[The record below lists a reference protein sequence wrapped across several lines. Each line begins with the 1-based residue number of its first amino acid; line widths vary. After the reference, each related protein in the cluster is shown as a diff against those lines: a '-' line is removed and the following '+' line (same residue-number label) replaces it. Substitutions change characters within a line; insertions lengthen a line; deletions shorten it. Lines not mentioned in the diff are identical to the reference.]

1 MFGHPQTLLN
11 RVFETC
17 FSSTEVNTGQALLS
31 RSSKCGESGIMFY
44 FLVQVDIQA
53 PPCLQP
59 IQEGKADANFNVMRR
74 NIYDTRN
81 PKAMQMR
88 NFAEVLKKKNE
99 VLEIAQQPRAL
110 SSLGED
116 LASVPSTDISL
127 SLLFLTPVTGHPGAF
142 SAHIGTCRTGAPKLT

>member
-44 FLVQVDIQA
+44 FLVQDIQA

-59 IQEGKADANFNVMRR
+59 IQEGKADANFNVMR
-74 NIYDTRN
+74 NIYNTRN
-81 PKAMQMR
+81 PNATQMR

-99 VLEIAQQPRAL
+99 VLEMAQQPRAL
-110 SSLGED
+110 SSLGGD

-127 SLLFLTPVTGHPGAF
+127 SLLPLTPVTGHPGAF
-142 SAHIGTCRTGAPKLT
+142 SVHIGTCRTGAPKLT